1 MEERD
6 CHSGDGRSPRGAWR
20 EGFVLSASSNTCIQ
34 PAEGCA
40 LGVPRE
46 LCMEL
51 TVGCEVVESLWA
63 PIKGQGSKV
72 IAYYMPPSQ
81 DNDPNQFFFKELGDM
96 SGTASLALGTVGHQ
110 CWSLVKRQLLRAQ
123 VQALS
128 KWIISSQ
135 FPRRAEKST
144 FVITNL
150 GGKA

>member
-20 EGFVLSASSNTCIQ
+20 EGFVLSASTNTCIQ

-46 LCMEL
+46 LCTEL

-63 PIKGQGSKV
+63 LIKGQGSKV
-72 IAYYMPPSQ
+72 VAYYMPPSQ

-96 SGTASLALGTVGHQ
+96 SGTASLLMN
-110 CWSLVKRQLLRAQ
+110 S
-123 VQALS
+123 
-128 KWIISSQ
+128 
-135 FPRRAEKST
+135 
-144 FVITNL
+144 ITEHE
-150 GGKA
+150 

>member
-20 EGFVLSASSNTCIQ
+20 EGFVLSASTSTCIQ

-63 PIKGQGSKV
+63 LIKGQGSKV
-72 IAYYMPPSQ
+72 VAYYMPPSQ
-81 DNDPNQFFFKELGDM
+81 DNDPNQFFKELRDT
-96 SGTASLALGTVGHQ
+96 SGTASLLMT
-110 CWSLVKRQLLRAQ
+110 S
-123 VQALS
+123 
-128 KWIISSQ
+128 
-135 FPRRAEKST
+135 
-144 FVITNL
+144 ITEHE
-150 GGKA
+150 